1 MWWEQ
6 DGIEIG
12 IGEWRPVERAYQEM
26 EENREDGTEREA
38 EEARWRKG
46 REKTGKEAD
55 RVTYQLSKI
64 GT

>member
-12 IGEWRPVERAYQEM
+12 IGEWRPAERAYQEM
-26 EENREDGTEREA
+26 EEKREDGTEREA

-46 REKTGKEAD
+46 RQG
-55 RVTYQLSKI
+55 
-64 GT
+64 GH